1 MTGSTLRL
9 ALPLA
14 GLLIVAPVEARE
26 LGHETVGDFVN
37 LPPGAQIKVPA

>member
-26 LGHETVGDFVN
+26 LGHETVGDFEESGN
-37 LPPGAQIKVPA
+37 AGPKVPS